1 VTKWQV
7 GKTSSLQNNEF
18 MILSIGVMNHLH
30 NGNMMKHQVEKTE
43 VDEMKLLRHE
53 TSS

>member
-7 GKTSSLQNNEF
+7 GKPSSLQNSEL

-30 NGNMMKHQVEKTE
+30 NGNLMKRQVGKTE
-43 VDEMKLLRHE
+43 VDEM
-53 TSS
+53 